1 MQSPAPIVLANRREE
16 VGDIIRRMRSELD
29 SWTSGSILSVMAKK
43 TMVQLVDDISGDAIG
58 DGEGRTVRFAFD
70 GADYEI
76 DLTNSHIEEFSNALE
91 DYVRASR
98 RVSGRRK
105 TNAPAGRSGG
115 SSGSGETAAI
125 REWAESQGL
134 KVATRGR
141 IPADIVDRYNN
152 R

>member
-1 MQSPAPIVLANRREE
+1 MRRKPKG
-16 VGDIIRRMRSELD
+16 VCGIFSA
-29 SWTSGSILSVMAKK
+29 MAKK
-43 TMVQLVDDISGDAIG
+43 TFVQLVDDFSGESIS

-70 GADYEI
+70 GAEYEI
-76 DLTNSHIEEFSNALE
+76 DLTNEHVEEFSDVLE
-91 DYVRASR
+91 RYVRASR

-105 TNAPAGRSGG
+105 TGGSPARSGG
-115 SSGSGETAAI
+115 NSETAAI

-141 IPADIVDRYNN
+141 IPAEIVEQYRN

>member
-1 MQSPAPIVLANRREE
+1 MADTIAERNSESSNPLFEE
-16 VGDIIRRMRSELD
+16 YRAA
-29 SWTSGSILSVMAKK
+29 MAKK
-43 TMVQLVDDISGDAIG
+43 TMVQLVDDLSGEPIG
-58 DGEGRTVRFAFD
+58 DGEGRTLRFAFD

-76 DLTNSHIEEFSNALE
+76 DLSNSNIEEFSNALE

-105 TNAPAGRSGG
+105 TNAPASGG
-115 SSGSGETAAI
+115 RGSGSGNGGETAAI

-141 IPADIVDRYNN
+141 IPADIVDRYKN